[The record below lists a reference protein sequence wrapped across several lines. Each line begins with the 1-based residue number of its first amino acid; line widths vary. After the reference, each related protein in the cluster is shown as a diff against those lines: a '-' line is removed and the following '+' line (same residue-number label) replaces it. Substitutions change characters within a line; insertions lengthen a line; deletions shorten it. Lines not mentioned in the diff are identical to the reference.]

1 MEQQLN
7 LGHLLTAARLLD
19 IGALDI
25 SSLDLGALTST
36 SSSPGSS
43 SPTMFDLSNES
54 ELRSLFSG
62 KLKVDKKHS
71 SCASNA
77 STSSHPYCSSP
88 PTRKSS
94 KHSRAAHNELE
105 KTRRANLRGCL
116 EALKTLVPGV
126 TDATRNTTLALLTR
140 ARDHII
146 EVQESNAVEL
156 NKLRNLRDEHEALVA
171 ELSQL
176 QADDEVAQA
185 TSQAC
190 QTLPPSRPE
199 SRASSFTSTSSR
211 DSPCYLEYSPSSKPM
226 DSHKPTIIDLY
237 AEGLIPRGPIT
248 FPRPVVYPHNVF
260 DLFNLPPTPFDVSQ
274 YLPINL
280 QV

>member
-1 MEQQLN
+1 MCIQRLHI
-7 LGHLLTAARLLD
+7 LPSLLF
-19 IGALDI
+19 I
-25 SSLDLGALTST
+25 TS
-36 SSSPGSS
+36 
-43 SPTMFDLSNES
+43 NQ
-54 ELRSLFSG
+54 
-62 KLKVDKKHS
+62 K
-71 SCASNA
+71 
-77 STSSHPYCSSP
+77 
-88 PTRKSS
+88 
-94 KHSRAAHNELE
+94 